1 MLKEFIKI
9 NPNLITDKI
18 GPVSILNKKNNI
30 KIEARNK
37 VTIKKNCQENIL
49 IFTDGSKK

>member
-18 GPVSILNKKNNI
+18 RPVSILNKKYNI

-37 VTIKKNCQENIL
+37 VTIKNCQENIL
-49 IFTDGSKK
+49 IFTDG